1 MTDGVNQT
9 PVQRI
14 QRLLGEQVVVI
25 WMQRGTK
32 APKFRGWQ
40 KVTVEKMRDA
50 DYVANLNSGHNLGV
64 LVGAPSGGVCSIDI
78 DDDACVEPFLAL
90 NPQLRGTLF
99 TRGKRGGNFWVKIR
113 GEYPGLGKLE
123 TRDGKA
129 WGEWRG
135 TGSQTVIHGVH
146 PEGMEYRAIR
156 DVPAIELTFG
166 EIIWPDDVGL
176 PWKPREEIPQDD
188 SADAE
193 LRRRFGDPVFIS
205 QSKDGES
212 SRVSGINEAYWAGLY
227 SKEHIALFEPNE
239 RTFYR
244 YQDDTGLFSIE
255 SADAIKQAISARLLE
270 VSREAEH
277 LAALDRFRSDRTLN
291 AITAQLRG
299 IIEQR
304 NAFAEKQRI
313 VHLSNGVIVFGEDGV
328 RLDPFS
334 PLFRSRNRSPIA
346 YDAAAKC
353 PRFLNE
359 LVIPAVHADDV
370 LLLQKMA
377 GQCVLGENLIQRFTL
392 LDGLEGRGKTVYSN
406 VMQRV
411 VGIDNVMQLRTRHLN
426 DRFEIFRFL
435 RKTLLVGVDVAGD
448 FMSTPGANEAKG
460 LVGGDWFNAEQ
471 KGGTGS
477 FPIQGRFNMIITS
490 NCRLRVRLQGDV
502 GAWRRRMLLVRY
514 EAPKPKKKITDF
526 ADVLIREEGSG
537 ILNWALEGLALL
549 LRDVDE
555 IGDVRLTERQQGLV
569 DSLLAESDSL
579 RVFLGERVERTDGE
593 ALTTQEIVERYAEF
607 CPERG
612 WDPLPIT
619 AIHRQLESLMLELFQ
634 VCRSNSVER
643 DGKSQKGFRGVA
655 FKPQP

>member
-1 MTDGVNQT
+1 LTERVNET

-14 QRLLGEQVVVI
+14 QRLLDDQVVVI

-40 KVTVEKMRDA
+40 KVTVEKMRDT

-113 GEYPGLGKLE
+113 GEYPGSMKLS
-123 TRDGKA
+123 TREGKA
-129 WGEWRG
+129 WGEWRS
-135 TGSQTVIHGVH
+135 TGNQTVIHGVH
-146 PEGMEYRAIR
+146 PEGMEYRAIQ

-176 PWKPREEIPQDD
+176 PWKPRAEVPQDD
-188 SADAE
+188 SAHAE

-205 QSKDGES
+205 ESKDGES

-227 SKEHIALFEPNE
+227 AAENIALFEPDE

-244 YQDDTGLFSIE
+244 YHQDTGLYTVE
-255 SADAIKQAISARLLE
+255 SADLIKQAISSRLLE
-270 VSREAEH
+270 VAREAEH
-277 LAALDRFRSDRTLN
+277 LAALERFRTDRTLN

-304 NAFAEKQRI
+304 GAFAEKQRI
-313 VHLSNGVIVFGEDGV
+313 VHLSNGVIVFSDEGA
-328 RLDPFS
+328 RLHPFAPS
-334 PLFRSRNRSPIA
+334 FRSRNRSPIA
-346 YDAAAKC
+346 YDPAATC

-359 LVIPAVHADDV
+359 LLVPAVHADDV

-377 GQCVLGENLIQRFTL
+377 GQCVLGVNLVQRFTL
-392 LDGLEGRGKTVYSN
+392 LDGLAGRGKTVYAN
-406 VMQRV
+406 IIQRV

-426 DRFEIFRFL
+426 DRFEVFRFL
-435 RKTLLVGVDVAGD
+435 RKTLLVGVDVAED
-448 FMSTPGANEAKG
+448 FMSTPGASEAKG

-477 FPIQGRFNMIITS
+477 FPVQGLFNMIITS

-514 EAPKPKKKITDF
+514 EAPPPAKKITDF
-526 ADVLIREEGSG
+526 ADMLIRDEGSG

-549 LRDVDE
+549 LTDVAE
-555 IGDVRLTERQQGLV
+555 IGDIRLTERQQGIV

-579 RVFLGERVERTDGE
+579 RVFLSERIERTDDE
-593 ALTTQEIVERYAEF
+593 SLTTSEIVERYAEF

-634 VCRSNSVER
+634 VCRSNSVQR

>member
-1 MTDGVNQT
+1 MNQHVNPT

-40 KVTVEKMRDA
+40 NVPVEHMRDA
-50 DYVANLNSGHNLGV
+50 GYVANLNSGHNLGV

-78 DDDACVEPFLAL
+78 DDDASVEPFLAL
-90 NPQLRGTLF
+90 NPQLRATLF
-99 TRGKRGGNFWVKIR
+99 TRGKRGGNLWVKIR
-113 GEYPGLGKLE
+113 GEYPGPNKLE

-129 WGEWRG
+129 WGEWRS
-135 TGSQTVIHGVH
+135 TGNQTVIHGVH
-146 PEGMEYRAIR
+146 PEGMEYRA
-156 DVPAIELTFG
+156 VNEASAVELTFG
-166 EIIWPDDVGL
+166 EIIWPEDLVL
-176 PWKPREEIPQDD
+176 PWKPRAEVPQDD

-193 LRRRFGDPVFIS
+193 LQRKFGEPYFVS
-205 QSKDGES
+205 VSKDGES
-212 SRVSGINEAYWAGLY
+212 SRICGLNEAYWAGLY
-227 SKEHIALFEPNE
+227 SKEHIALFEPDE
-239 RTFYR
+239 RAFYR
-244 YQDDTGLFSIE
+244 YHEDTGLYTVE
-255 SADAIKQAISARLLE
+255 SADLIKQAISSRLLE
-270 VSREAEH
+270 VSRESDFMG
-277 LAALDRFRSDRTLN
+277 ALGRYRNDRTLN
-291 AITAQLRG
+291 AVTAQLRG

-304 NAFAEKQRI
+304 GAFKERQRI
-313 VHLSNGVIVFGEDGV
+313 VHLSNGVIVFGEDGA
-328 RLDPFS
+328 RLHPFS
-334 PLFRSRNRSPIA
+334 PTFRSRNRSPIA
-346 YDAAAKC
+346 YDPQARC
-353 PRFLNE
+353 LRFLNE
-359 LVIPAVHADDV
+359 LLLPAVHADDV

-377 GQCVLGENLIQRFTL
+377 GQCLLGVNLVQRFTL
-392 LDGLEGRGKTVYSN
+392 LDGLAGRGKTVYAN
-406 VMQRV
+406 IIQRV

-435 RKTLLVGVDVAGD
+435 RKTLLVGVDVAED
-448 FMSTPGANEAKG
+448 FMSTPGASEAKG

-477 FPIQGRFNMIITS
+477 FPVQGLFNMIITS
-490 NCRLRVRLQGDV
+490 NCRLRVRLQGDI

-514 EAPKPKKKITDF
+514 EAPPPAKKITDF
-526 ADVLIREEGSG
+526 VDVLIRDEGSG

-549 LRDVDE
+549 LADVAE
-555 IGDVRLTERQQGLV
+555 IGDIRLTERQQGLV

-579 RVFLGERVERTDGE
+579 RVFLGERVERADE
-593 ALTTQEIVERYAEF
+593 ESLTTSEIVERYAEF

-634 VCRSNSVER
+634 VCRSNSVQR
-643 DGKSQKGFRGVA
+643 DGKAQKGFRGVA